1 MAARRFVRIDALPES
16 AWRYS
21 RYDAIVC
28 VDVLLSTTTIVTA
41 VAQGRRVFPAL
52 TPTEGLRLK
61 SQNSDA
67 VLVTDA
73 LDRSEGPVTF
83 AGPSWL
89 ATSEGRVRDL
99 VHISPLAEMLAA
111 GVPRA
116 TVYVA
121 CLRNLASTADE
132 IARRHRRVAI
142 LAAGEDDE
150 ICTEDQMTAAWLAGR
165 LTRKGFALEG
175 RNTVTEVA
183 RWGRPDVSL
192 VGWSRSAERLRSGGR
207 GEDVDFVLG
216 HVDDLDLVCAYA
228 HGEMRPALR
237 PVVEAPLAPAVGWGP
252 ALPAEGH

>member
-1 MAARRFVRIDALPES
+1 MASRHLVRIDALPES

-28 VDVLLSTTTIVTA
+28 VDVLLSATTIVTA
-41 VAQGRRVFPAL
+41 VAQGRRVFPVP

-61 SQNSDA
+61 SRMSDA

-89 ATSEGRVRDL
+89 AASEGRARDL
-99 VHISPLAEMLAA
+99 VHISPLAEMLTA
-111 GVPRA
+111 GVPGA

-121 CLRNLASTADE
+121 CLRNLVATADE
-132 IARRHRRVAI
+132 IARQHSRVAI
-142 LAAGEDDE
+142 LAAGENDE
-150 ICTEDQMTAAWLAGR
+150 ICTEDQMAAAWLAAR
-165 LTRKGFALEG
+165 LNARGFALEG
-175 RNTVTEVA
+175 RDTVTEVE

-192 VGWSRSAERLRSGGR
+192 VGWSRSAERLRSDGR

-228 HGEMRPALR
+228 QGELRPAPR
-237 PVVEAPLAPAVGWGP
+237 PVVEAPLAPAVGWGMP
-252 ALPAEGH
+252 LPAEGL